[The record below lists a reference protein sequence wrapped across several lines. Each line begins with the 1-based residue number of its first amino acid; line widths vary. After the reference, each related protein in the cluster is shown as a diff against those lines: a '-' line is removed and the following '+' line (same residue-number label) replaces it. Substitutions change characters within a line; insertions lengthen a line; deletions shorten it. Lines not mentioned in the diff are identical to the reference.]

1 MSCIVEHLPQFS
13 PLINIKQLMHLM
25 LTLIYHGNSTTIEQM
40 KTLLKLVAY
49 VFFDAGDLLLELAE
63 LSPSI
68 AHLSHTDRLQ
78 SCID

>member
-1 MSCIVEHLPQFS
+1 
-13 PLINIKQLMHLM
+13 MHLM

-68 AHLSHTDRLQ
+68 AHLSHTVSLVKTGY
-78 SCID
+78 ILIKKIKP